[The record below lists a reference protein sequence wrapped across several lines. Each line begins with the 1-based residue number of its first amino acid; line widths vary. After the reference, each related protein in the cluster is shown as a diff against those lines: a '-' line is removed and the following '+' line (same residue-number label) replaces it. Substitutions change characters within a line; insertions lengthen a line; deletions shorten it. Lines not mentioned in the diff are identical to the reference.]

1 MSPFH
6 NPYHFV
12 PVKKRDEK
20 ACANDLEVTNAK
32 EGLWG
37 HHGHDRYAAKTYS
50 GSLACKLTTETPIF
64 VGGEQVEGTEPK
76 EVKHFEMEGEP
87 AIPGSSLR
95 GLLSS
100 IAEAASNSA
109 LRVLHRDRPLSYRK
123 PFGDYLSAMGMVVEV
138 DGQLKIRPLVIPTL
152 KGDQKSGYRLP
163 AGYREIFSSS
173 KFRNAP
179 LKVYLNAY
187 RYDRREKKFSKSGF
201 LATNP
206 KSYDGSRPEF
216 VFMNLA
222 RQEDFRISSGAL
234 AFNTNLKTKP
244 TKQQEHVFCLG
255 QRPIS
260 DEILRSPREGAVRGI
275 LYVLGIDGRSDMIDT
290 KKHEIFIPY
299 PEWMEEVPL
308 LPISRS
314 VVSRFETLADERT
327 EDSVDDQGNKRKDR
341 DLYPYSPVGT
351 QRNNNNGK
359 LGQKLRVK
367 AGDIVYFS
375 PTLDGTEVA
384 EISFSSIWRGYAG
397 TIEDYFRKVDPELL
411 PFTKTRTRIT
421 PAELLFGFVQDE
433 KEKDAKSLAFKG
445 KVRVSC
451 GRLVVGQTDFYES
464 KDVTLKILSSPKPP
478 SPALYFKPA
487 NKAEGGYIS
496 KAGLS
501 DPRNNAIP
509 QGRKMYL
516 HHKVSQGQQ
525 PWKTSNEEIHKN
537 QKNRIKP
544 LRKELEFMFHIDF
557 DNLTEW
563 ELGLLCYAVRPM
575 PDFHHKIGMGK
586 PLGLGTVRIDPV
598 DLAIVDRQHRY
609 SVEGFKSPRNR
620 ADKLTFEGMRKI
632 FTTGMAGETKIGD
645 AMDGDIKNA
654 LRLLGTPK
662 FLTAPVHTPQKDG
675 LDLETDTY
683 KWFVANDDHRLN
695 DDQREFLEPLR
706 DGLNV
711 LKPLNTPPAPDERGG
726 YRPQGDN
733 PRNGGN
739 RPGGGN
745 RGNFRR

>member
-20 ACANDLEVTNAK
+20 TCANDLEVTNAID
-32 EGLWG
+32 GQWG
-37 HHGHDRYAAKTYS
+37 HHGHDRYAGETYS
-50 GSLACKLTTETPIF
+50 GRLVCKLTTETPVF
-64 VGGEQVEGTEPK
+64 VGGKQIADIEPK
-76 EVKHFEMEGEP
+76 EVRQFEMEGEP

-123 PFGDYLSAMGMVVEV
+123 VIEDYISALGMVVED
-138 DGQLKIRPLVIPTL
+138 DGQLKVRPLVMPTL
-152 KGDQKSGYRLP
+152 KGDKMSGYKLP
-163 AGYREIFSSS
+163 PGYREIFSNP
-173 KFRNAP
+173 KFKNAP

-187 RYDRREKKFSKSGF
+187 RYDKQAKKFNRSGF

-206 KSYDGSRPEF
+206 KSYVGSRPEF
-216 VFMNLA
+216 VYMNLG
-222 RQEDFRISSGAL
+222 RQDDFKISNGAL
-234 AFNTNLKTKP
+234 AFNATLKTKP
-244 TKQQEHVFCLG
+244 TKQQENVFCLG
-255 QRPIS
+255 QLPNS
-260 DEILRSPREGAVRGI
+260 DEVLKSPKEGFVRGI
-275 LYVLGIDGRSDMIDT
+275 LYVLGIDGRSDMIET

-308 LPISRS
+308 LTIHSSVISK
-314 VVSRFETLADERT
+314 FETLSDERT
-327 EDSVDDQGNKRKDR
+327 EDSVDDNGNKRKDR

-351 QRNNNNGK
+351 QRNNNNAK
-359 LGQKLRVK
+359 LGQKLRLK
-367 AGDIVYFS
+367 AGDIVYFA
-375 PTLDGTEVA
+375 PTMDGTEVA
-384 EISFSSIWRGYAG
+384 ELSFSSIWRGYAG

-411 PFTKTRTRIT
+411 PFNKTRTRIT

-451 GRLVVGQTDFYES
+451 GRLVDGQNDFYEPG
-464 KDVTLKILSSPKPP
+464 DVTLKILSSPKPP

-487 NKAEGGYIS
+487 GEEKGRYIS
-496 KAGLS
+496 KADLS
-501 DPRNNAIP
+501 DPRKNAIP

-516 HHKVSQGQQ
+516 HHRLTQGQQ
-525 PWKTSNEEIHKN
+525 PWKTADEEKNKN

-544 LRKELEFMFHIDF
+544 LRKELEFMFYIDF
-557 DNLTEW
+557 NNLNKW

-575 PDFHHKIGMGK
+575 EGFRHKIGMGK

-598 DLAIVDRQHRY
+598 ELSTVDRQNRY
-609 SVEGFKSPRNR
+609 SLAGFKSTRFR
-620 ADKLTFEGMRKI
+620 TDGVSFDDMRKV
-632 FTTGMAGETKIGD
+632 FTTG
-645 AMDGDIKNA
+645 MDGDIKNA
-654 LRLLGTPK
+654 LRLLGAPK
-662 FLTAPVHTPQKDG
+662 FVTAPVHTPQIDG
-675 LDLETDTY
+675 LDVETDTY
-683 KWFVANDDHRLN
+683 KWFGANDNRGLN

-706 DGLNV
+706 DGLNE
-711 LKPLNTPPAPDERGG
+711 LKTLDTPPTPDERGG
-726 YRPQGDN
+726 YRPQGGQRHDN
-733 PRNGGN
+733 PRNNGN
-739 RPGGGN
+739 KPGGGN